1 MQDHS
6 NKTPENRIHPEMEE
20 AVFGS
25 AADDQE
31 WFRANRSAL
40 VRFRPAFPD
49 ELEAQDALNQTFS
62 NEKRCSLLQP
72 GETGGWIAVVELF
85 RLLGMDAWPYE
96 GCRMRLECP
105 PVIEEYIPL
114 CTELVLETVRP
125 LLPHLFPKHFRA
137 GGQGFG

>member
-1 MQDHS
+1 MQEHS
-6 NKTPENRIHPEMEE
+6 NKTPENRIHPDMEE

-62 NEKRCSLLQP
+62 HEKRCSFLQP
-72 GETGGWIAVVELF
+72 GETGGWIAVIELS
-85 RLLGMDAWPYE
+85 RLQGMDPWPYE
-96 GCRMRLECP
+96 GCRMRVECP
-105 PVIEEYIPL
+105 PVYDEFIPL
-114 CTELVLETVRP
+114 STERVLEAIRP
-125 LLPHLFPKHFRA
+125 LLPRLLPKRFRA
-137 GGQGFG
+137 RGKGFG